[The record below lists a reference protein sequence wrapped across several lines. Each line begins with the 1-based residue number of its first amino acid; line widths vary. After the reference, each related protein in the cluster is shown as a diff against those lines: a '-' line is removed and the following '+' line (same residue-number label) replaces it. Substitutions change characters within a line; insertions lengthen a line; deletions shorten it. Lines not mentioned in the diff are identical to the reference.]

1 MRILFIT
8 SGRIGDA
15 VLSTGLLDMLLARYP
30 QARFTVACGPDPA
43 PLFAEM
49 PALERLLVM
58 EKRPWLGHWYELWR
72 QVVLTPWSLLVD
84 LRGSAIGQVLIAR
97 RRKVLRRSMTR
108 AHKVRQL
115 GLQFGMVDPPAPR
128 IWLSRRQEQMAETL
142 LPPGA
147 PILALGVGA
156 RWEPKRWP
164 PERFAELARRL
175 VAHGGI
181 LPAARIVLLGGPEDA
196 GQASQVLQGLT
207 GLDTV
212 DLVGR
217 TDLLTAQACLRRAAL
232 FVGNDSGLMHM
243 AAAADVP
250 TLGLFGP
257 SREAVY
263 APWGEKCASV
273 RGPASYEELALRP
286 EFRTGRGSLMADL
299 PVTTVVRAAE
309 ELWRR
314 EGGGMA

>member
-8 SGRIGDA
+8 SSRIGDA
-15 VLSTGLLDMLLARYP
+15 VLSTGLLDMLMARYP
-30 QARFTVACGPDPA
+30 KARFTIACGPDPA

-72 QVVLTPWSLLVD
+72 QVAATPWSLLVD

-97 RRKVLRRSMTR
+97 RRKVLRRSMAR

-115 GLQFGMVDPPAPR
+115 GLQFGMIDPPAPR
-128 IWLSRRQEQMAETL
+128 IWLSARQESQAADL

-147 PILALGVGA
+147 PVLVLGAGA
-156 RWEPKRWP
+156 RWAPKRWP
-164 PERFAELARRL
+164 LDRFARLARL
-175 VAHGGI
+175 LTAPEGI
-181 LPAARIVLLGGPEDA
+181 LPGARIALLGTQGERAQLASLIDGLA
-196 GQASQVLQGLT
+196 GLPV
-207 GLDTV
+207 V
-212 DLVGR
+212 DLLGR

-243 AAAADVP
+243 AAAAGLP

-286 EFRTGRGSLMADL
+286 EFLNGDGTLMDGL
-299 PVTTVVRAAE
+299 TVERVAEAAGD
-309 ELWRR
+309 LWRR
-314 EGGGMA
+314 EGGGGR